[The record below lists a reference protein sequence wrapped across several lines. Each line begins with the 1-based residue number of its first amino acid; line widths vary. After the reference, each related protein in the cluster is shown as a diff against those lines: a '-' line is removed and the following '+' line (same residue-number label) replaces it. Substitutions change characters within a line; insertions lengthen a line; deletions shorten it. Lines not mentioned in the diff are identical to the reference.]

1 MKKSIF
7 TLFVAI
13 ILIGM
18 YSCSESE
25 QELTDLGN
33 QVLIT
38 RALPDTVPSY
48 IPYIPNP
55 DSVKKRN
62 TRANYDSNL
71 SDILYTIREM
81 PITIEPRAYSGA
93 QLTMNG
99 VSQPI
104 TVHAKYIGNYRQQF
118 YIKILPSVSGIP
130 YLIYGTP
137 AMNQPLAVGQRSDN
151 PDNKILFMSPDGTG
165 SLYGAS
171 WDIYRATKNQG
182 YLVIESQSLIGQGD
196 SGNWMDVFNY
206 VWETKGLS
214 STPVGYGKYQQ
225 KETQEFIITPC
236 DTFTLREIKYIN
248 QYSAKA
254 TFKGNYDIVSSY
266 TNEAYSDDLT
276 IMAFESTVR
285 ERSQYIEDKCVNFLL
300 HGLNRK
306 FKRPSV
312 INGEVNLL
320 PSQNTDA
327 TVTYSPSYT
336 VVNPLSISLP
346 ITVPARTKYEVTYH
360 LKIYDVE
367 VEYEA
372 KIDYTNPKNEED
384 YRETN
389 LRGIWKGTLYV
400 DEKIEPSIHEIKLDT
415 KEVRIFHPN
424 IKNVSKTN
432 PLKL

>member
-1 MKKSIF
+1 MKKSLF

-13 ILIGM
+13 TLIGM
-18 YSCSESE
+18 YSCSENE
-25 QELTDLGN
+25 LELTNSSN
-33 QVLIT
+33 QVVTT
-38 RALPDTVPSY
+38 RALLDTVPSY
-48 IPYIPNP
+48 IPYIVNP
-55 DSVKKRN
+55 DSVKKHN
-62 TRANYDSNL
+62 ARANYDSNL
-71 SDILYTIREM
+71 SDNLYAIREM
-81 PITIEPRAYSGA
+81 PVTIRPKAYSNKY
-93 QLTMNG
+93 LTTNG

-104 TVHAKYIGNYRQQF
+104 TVYSNISGNNRQKF
-118 YIKILPSVSGIP
+118 YIKVLPAVSGIP
-130 YLIYGTP
+130 YLIYGTS

-151 PDNKILFMSPDGTG
+151 PDNKVLFTSPTNTG

-171 WDIYRATKNQG
+171 WDIYHATKNAG
-182 YLVIESQSLIGQGD
+182 YLVIESQSLLGQGD

-206 VWETKGLS
+206 VWETKGYGT
-214 STPVGYGKYQQ
+214 TPVGYGRYQQ

-236 DTFTLREIKYIN
+236 DTFTLREIRYVN
-248 QYSAKA
+248 QYTAKA
-254 TFKGNYDIVSSY
+254 TFKGNYDITSSY
-266 TNEAYSDDLT
+266 TNETYSDNFT
-276 IMAFESTVR
+276 IMTFESTVR
-285 ERSQYIEDKCVNFLL
+285 ERSQYTEEKGVNFLL

-320 PSQNTDA
+320 PSQNADA

-346 ITVPARTKYEVTYH
+346 ITAPARTKYEVTYH

-424 IKNVSKTN
+424 IKNVSKAN

>member
-33 QVLIT
+33 QVLTT
-38 RALPDTVPSY
+38 RALIDTVPSY

-71 SDILYTIREM
+71 SDNLYAIREM
-81 PITIEPRAYSGA
+81 PISIRPRAYSN
-93 QLTMNG
+93 QYLTTNG
-99 VSQPI
+99 VSQPVTI
-104 TVHAKYIGNYRQQF
+104 YSRISGSNRQKF
-118 YIKILPSVSGIP
+118 YIKVLPSVSGIP
-130 YLIYGTP
+130 YLIYGSS

-151 PDNKILFMSPDGTG
+151 PNDKILFTSPSNTG
-165 SLYGAS
+165 SLFGAS
-171 WDIYRATKNQG
+171 WDIYRATQSPG

-206 VWETKGLS
+206 VWEAKGNS
-214 STPVGYGKYQQ
+214 GIAVGYGKYQQ
-225 KETQEFIITPC
+225 KRTQEFIITPR

-248 QYSAKA
+248 QYSAQA
-254 TFKGNYDIVSSY
+254 TFKGNYDITSSY

-276 IMAFESTVR
+276 FMTFESTVR
-285 ERSQYIEDKCVNFLL
+285 ERSQYIEEKGVNFLL
-300 HGLNRK
+300 HGLEQK

-320 PSQNTDA
+320 PSQNIDPA
-327 TVTYSPSYT
+327 VIYNPSYT

-360 LKIYDVE
+360 FKIYDVE

-372 KIDYTNPKNEED
+372 KIDYTNPKNKED

-389 LRGIWKGTLYV
+389 LTGVWKGTLYV
-400 DEKIEPSIHEIKLDT
+400 DEKIEPSIHAINLDT
-415 KEVRIFHPN
+415 KEVKTFHPN
-424 IKNVSKTN
+424 IKNVSKAN

>member
-372 KIDYTNPKNEED
+372 KSIILILKM
-384 YRETN
+384 RK
-389 LRGIWKGTLYV
+389 II
-400 DEKIEPSIHEIKLDT
+400 EKLI
-415 KEVRIFHPN
+415 
-424 IKNVSKTN
+424 
-432 PLKL
+432 